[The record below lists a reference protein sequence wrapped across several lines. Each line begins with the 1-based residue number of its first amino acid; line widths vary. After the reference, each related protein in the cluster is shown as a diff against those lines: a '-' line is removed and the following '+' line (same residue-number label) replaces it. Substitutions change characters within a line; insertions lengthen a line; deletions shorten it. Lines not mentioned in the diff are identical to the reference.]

1 MSRYVNAFEQAL
13 LLASATALFITF
25 MHQRDAA
32 ATAPLMSTREVTRH
46 RQTGFTE
53 SGAQRHPEERPETRL
68 SETTPPHRPHARSRA
83 VSSWLQLVVEGRR
96 SEDNDEAQQRR
107 LFGHHVEIA
116 DGRRAPRLDSRTEG
130 LAGEGENSAYES
142 GSEESRW
149 TNFRSGD
156 ATVRSDAGTV
166 TASQRRT

>member
-1 MSRYVNAFEQAL
+1 MRFRPSSIAHT
-13 LLASATALFITF
+13 LLARLQ
-25 MHQRDAA
+25 HQWDAS

-83 VSSWLQLVVEGRR
+83 AGGRGAPVGRR
-96 SEDNDEAQQRR
+96 RR
-107 LFGHHVEIA
+107 STTATSFLP
-116 DGRRAPRLDSRTEG
+116 PRGDCLTGDAHLGLNSRTEG

-149 TNFRSGD
+149 TTD
-156 ATVRSDAGTV
+156 ELP
-166 TASQRRT
+166 QRRRNGAQ